1 MGRPVTP
8 HNSNSQQSCAGMP
21 DERLGIA
28 AIRPLGTARSGSAAS
43 TGSTMLPDFGSVAS
57 INATISSPAI
67 ALSVIPPA
75 IPGVILLG
83 TRRPGGRPR
92 GSGAQSSP
100 VRPQSVLH
108 GHACQASGRCPP
120 TFCLVL
126 VLGDGSRAD
135 DRRPGLASDMRV
147 VFFGNTP
154 DKSQPGLIFVMLHR
168 Y

>member
-8 HNSNSQQSCAGMP
+8 HDSNSQHSCAGMP
-21 DERLGIA
+21 DEGLSIA

-43 TGSTMLPDFGSVAS
+43 TRLHDVAGLRLGGLDQC
-57 INATISSPAI
+57 NKSSPAI

-126 VLGDGSRAD
+126 VLRDGSRAD

>member
-21 DERLGIA
+21 DDGLASRLFGRWEQRGQA
-28 AIRPLGTARSGSAAS
+28 RRRRP
-43 TGSTMLPDFGSVAS
+43 GSTMLPDFGSVAS

-126 VLGDGSRAD
+126 VLRDGSRAD